1 MLGQI
6 DRYEIRY
13 IKEKDA
19 WAFYQAVEENRAY
32 LSQYLDFA
40 KSLSLEDT
48 QRAIKLWQADLIR
61 GRGFKWGLFDG
72 SEFLAMC
79 SLSLNSYDKRGE
91 IGYWLVEKS
100 TGQGLMTRMVGYLVS
115 LAFNIY
121 KLNKLTIKCVD
132 TNTKSQDLA
141 KKLGFTY
148 EGTLRQHQR
157 LNEEF
162 RDLQVYSLLRSEWE
176 ERMPNE
182 NL

>member
-1 MLGQI
+1 MLGKI
-6 DRYEIRY
+6 DDYEIRY
-13 IKEKDA
+13 IKDKDA
-19 WAFYQAVEENRAY
+19 WAFYQAVEENRSY

-48 QRAIKLWQADLIR
+48 QRAIKVWEGDLIR

-72 SEFLAMC
+72 REFLAMC

-100 TGQGLMTRMVGYLVS
+100 TGRGLMTRMVRDLVS
-115 LAFNIY
+115 LAFKIY

-132 TNTKSQDLA
+132 TNIKSQDLA
-141 KKLGFTY
+141 KRLGFTY

-157 LNEEF
+157 LNDKF
-162 RDLQVYSLLRSEWE
+162 RDLYVYSLLKSEWE
-176 ERMPNE
+176 EGSPDN